1 MFLNIFFNEIKY
13 WFNRPAFYIY
23 TIIFFLLSI
32 FISASAAGIFD
43 FITLTTGS
51 SKIVNSPYAIFSL
64 FAAPAS
70 LLIFFYPSIIG
81 STISRD
87 FESEM
92 HTILYSYPFSKAN
105 YLIAKFLSGIFI
117 VNIIILVV
125 CIGIALGFVMPGT
138 NQELVNSFDLK
149 SYLDAY
155 FIIILPNLLLY
166 SSIVFGVVT
175 FTRNVYVGFI
185 SVILIV
191 IIEGLLTGLSNNPDN
206 RFLAAILD
214 PSGSSAIAYYTRYWT
229 VSEQN
234 ELYVPFTEFVIYNR
248 LLILSLGTITLLSI
262 YKVFSFSQNAFTFSF
277 SKKDSKRAIKNNF
290 GGITKINLPKITFD
304 FSFKNDLKKLWQL
317 SNVDFLFIVKSW
329 PFIIIVI
336 ISLLI
341 NLVGLS
347 ELGNVFGTPTYPRT
361 WKMLQAGATFF
372 LFINICTF
380 LYAGN
385 LLHRSRLSNINQLI
399 DTNPTPNWIL
409 LGSKFLAII
418 KMQLVLISLVMIS
431 GILFQIYNGYY
442 DFEIGHYL
450 YELIILSLISYII
463 WAFLSFLIQ
472 TLITDRNVGL
482 FVVILLFIGIP
493 LLGAAGVEQSIFK
506 YGSGP
511 GYAYSDMNGYGSSF
525 NRFFIYKIY
534 WLSLGLVFYIITYL
548 FYYRGLNSSF
558 KERIAIAKSRFKGK
572 YPKFLGLFLLIFLST
587 GGYLYYETNILNKRT
602 SSKESELQT
611 VEWEKKY
618 KKYENYDQPRIVSVK
633 VDVNIFPKT
642 LDADA
647 KGTYVMVNKTSN
659 SIDSLFLNHG
669 SSISTFEFNKETDL
683 VLEDTLYDFDIYK
696 LKNSLYPGDS
706 INLFFTLKN
715 KPNTKIR
722 NNSSV
727 VSNGTFLNN
736 SDFPSFGYPGGELSD
751 DKTRKKY
758 DLPPNKLKPYPSD
771 STALGNTYISKDAD
785 WIDFEATVS
794 TSKDQI
800 AIAPGYLQKE
810 WIEGDRRYFNYK
822 MDSKILN
829 FYAFNSGKYE
839 VEQDKWN
846 DVNLEIYYHKDHDY
860 NLNRMMKGM
869 KAALEYCSTN
879 FSPYQ
884 HKQLRIIEFP
894 RTAGGF
900 AQSFPNTVPFSEDI
914 GFIAKV
920 DDSEDGGNDYA
931 FFVTVHEVAHQWWA
945 HQVIGA
951 DVLGSTMLSES
962 LSEYVSLKVIE
973 QVNGKKKMRKFLK
986 RSLDEYLTSRTFE
999 RKREN
1004 ALMYNDG
1011 QGYIHYQKGSLIFY
1025 ALSDYIGEKTLNKA
1039 LSKYVKKVAFQEPP
1053 YTTSIDM
1060 VNHIKEV
1067 TPDSLNYLIK
1077 DMFETITLYQNR
1089 VVEAKTEKLDNG
1101 KYKVD
1106 IEFKVSKYRNNE
1118 KGRAFY
1124 GEEERDSIYYQ
1135 NDEMKKPEYSVF
1147 LADYI
1152 DVGIFGKDGDDIET
1166 ELYLKKHKI
1175 TSIHNKISII
1185 VDKEPAEVGIDPYN
1199 KLIDTNSED
1208 NRKKIKE
1215 EIPKNEKKTV

>member
-23 TIIFFLLSI
+23 TIIFFLLSM
-32 FISASAAGIFD
+32 FISAAAAGIFD

-51 SKIVNSPYAIFSL
+51 SKIVNSPLGIAGL

-87 FESEM
+87 YESEI
-92 HTILYSYPFSKAN
+92 HTILYSYPFSKIN
-105 YLIAKFLSGIFI
+105 YLSAKFLSGFFI
-117 VNIIILVV
+117 VNIIILV
-125 CIGIALGFVMPGT
+125 IFLGTPLGLILPGT
-138 NQELVNSFDLK
+138 NQDIVNPFDLK
-149 SYLDAY
+149 SYLDVY
-155 FIIILPNLLLY
+155 FIVILPNLFLY
-166 SSIVFGVVT
+166 SSIIFGVVT

-185 SVILIV
+185 SVIIIV
-191 IIEGLLTGLSNNPDN
+191 IIEALLEGLFSNPDN
-206 RFLAAILD
+206 RFIAALFD
-214 PSGSSAIAYYTRYWT
+214 PSGLSASNYYTRYWT

-234 ELYVPFTEFVIYNR
+234 ELYLPLAELVIYNR
-248 LLILSLGTITLLSI
+248 LIFIALGSFVLLSI
-262 YKVFSFSQNAFTFSF
+262 YKIFSFSQNAFTFSF
-277 SKKDSKRAIKNNF
+277 SKKDSKRLTKSNF
-290 GGITKINLPKITFD
+290 GGITKINLPKFNLD
-304 FSFKNDLKKLWQL
+304 FSIKNDLKKLWSL
-317 SNVDFLFIVKSW
+317 SNIDFQYIIRNWSFV
-329 PFIIIVI
+329 IIVI
-336 ISLLI
+336 LALLF
-341 NLVGLS
+341 NLIGLS

-361 WKMLQAGATFF
+361 WKMLQAGATFT
-372 LFINICTF
+372 LFINVSTF
-380 LYAGN
+380 LFASN
-385 LLHRSRLSNINQLI
+385 LLHRSRNSNINQLI
-399 DTNPTPNWIL
+399 DTTPTPNWIF
-409 LGSKFLAII
+409 LGSKFIAIV
-418 KMQLVLISLVMIS
+418 KMQLVLLSLVMIS
-431 GILFQIYNGYY
+431 GILFQTYSGYY

-450 YELIILSLISYII
+450 YELIILSLISYVI
-463 WAFLSFLIQ
+463 WALLSFLII
-472 TLITDRNVGL
+472 TLTTERLVG
-482 FVVILLFIGIP
+482 FFIMIVLFIGIP
-493 LLGAAGVEQSIFK
+493 LLSLAGVEQSIFK
-506 YGSGP
+506 YNAGTGFS
-511 GYAYSDMNGYGSSF
+511 YSDMDGYGSSL
-525 NRFFIYKIY
+525 NRFFLYKIY
-534 WLSLGLVFYIITYL
+534 WLSLGLVFYILTYL
-548 FYYRGLNSSF
+548 FYYRGLPSNLR
-558 KERIAIAKSRFKGK
+558 ERFSIAGSRLKGK
-572 YPKFLGLFLLIFLST
+572 YPKFLALFMLIFLSS
-587 GGYLYYETNILNKRT
+587 GGYIYYETNVLNERT
-602 SSKESELQT
+602 SSKERELET

-618 KKYENYDQPRIVSVK
+618 KKYENYDQPRIVSVN
-633 VDVNIFPKT
+633 VDVNIYPNS

-647 KGTYVMVNKTSN
+647 SGTYSMVNKTSN
-659 SIDSLFLNHG
+659 TIDSLFLNHNDA
-669 SSISTFEFNKETDL
+669 ISTFKFNKETDL
-683 VLEDTLYDFDIYK
+683 VLEDTLYNFDIYR
-696 LKNSLYPGDS
+696 LKKPLYPGDS
-706 INLFFTLKN
+706 LKLSFSVKN
-715 KPNTKIR
+715 KPNTRIR
-722 NNSSV
+722 KNSSV
-727 VSNGTFLNN
+727 VSNGTFINN
-736 SDFPSFGYPGGELSD
+736 RLFPTFGYPGGELTD
-751 DKTRKKY
+751 DKTREKY
-758 DLPPNKLKPYPSD
+758 DLPPNKLKPHPSD

-810 WIEGDRRYFNYK
+810 WIDGDRRYFHYK

-839 VEQDKWN
+839 VIQDQWN
-846 DVNLEIYYHKDHDY
+846 DVKLEIYYHKDHDY
-860 NLNRMMKGM
+860 NLDRMMKGM

-884 HKQLRIIEFP
+884 HRQLRIIEFP

-931 FFVTVHEVAHQWWA
+931 FFVSVHEVAHQWWA

-951 DVLGSTMLSES
+951 DVLGATMLSES

-1067 TPDSLNYLIK
+1067 TPDSLSYLIK

-1089 VVEAKTEKLDNG
+1089 VVETTSKKLDNG

-1118 KGRAFY
+1118 KGRIFY
-1124 GEEERDSIYYQ
+1124 GEQERDSITYQ
-1135 NDEMKKPEYSVF
+1135 TSDMKKPDYSVF

-1152 DVGIFGKDGDDIET
+1152 DVGIFGKDSEENET
-1166 ELYLKKHKI
+1166 ELYVKKHKI
-1175 TSIHNKISII
+1175 SKIHNKISII
-1185 VDKEPAEVGIDPYN
+1185 VDNEPFEVGIDPYN

-1208 NRKKIKE
+1208 NRKKI
-1215 EIPKNEKKTV
+1215 EK

>member
-23 TIIFFLLSI
+23 TIIFFLLSM
-32 FISASAAGIFD
+32 FISAAAAGIFD

-51 SKIVNSPYAIFSL
+51 SKIVNSPLGIAGL

-87 FESEM
+87 YESEI
-92 HTILYSYPFSKAN
+92 HTILYSYPFSKIN
-105 YLIAKFLSGIFI
+105 YLSAKFLSGFFI
-117 VNIIILVV
+117 VNIIILV
-125 CIGIALGFVMPGT
+125 IFLGTPLGLILPGT
-138 NQELVNSFDLK
+138 NQDIVNPFDLK
-149 SYLDAY
+149 SYLDVY
-155 FIIILPNLLLY
+155 FIVILPNLFLY
-166 SSIVFGVVT
+166 SSIIFGVVT

-185 SVILIV
+185 SVIIIV
-191 IIEGLLTGLSNNPDN
+191 IIEALLEGLFSNPDN
-206 RFLAAILD
+206 RFIAALFD
-214 PSGSSAIAYYTRYWT
+214 PSGLSASNYYTRYWT

-234 ELYVPFTEFVIYNR
+234 ELYLPLGELVIYNR
-248 LLILSLGTITLLSI
+248 LINIAFGSFVLLSI
-262 YKVFSFSQNAFTFSF
+262 YKIFSFSQNAFTFSF
-277 SKKDSKRAIKNNF
+277 NKKDSKRLTKTNF
-290 GGITKINLPKITFD
+290 GGITKINLPKLNLD
-304 FSFKNDLKKLWQL
+304 FSIKNDLKKLWNL
-317 SNVDFLFIVKSW
+317 SNFDFQYIIRNWS
-329 PFIIIVI
+329 FIIIVI
-336 ISLLI
+336 LALLF
-341 NLVGLS
+341 NLIGLS

-361 WKMLQAGATFF
+361 WKMLQAGATFT
-372 LFINICTF
+372 LFINVSTF
-380 LYAGN
+380 LFASN
-385 LLHRSRLSNINQLI
+385 LLHRSRNSNINQLI
-399 DTNPTPNWIL
+399 DTTPTPNWIF
-409 LGSKFLAII
+409 LGSKFIAIV
-418 KMQLVLISLVMIS
+418 KMQLVLLSLVMIS
-431 GILFQIYNGYY
+431 GILFQTYSGYY

-450 YELIILSLISYII
+450 YELIILSLISYVI
-463 WAFLSFLIQ
+463 WALLSFLII
-472 TLITDRNVGL
+472 TLTTERLVG
-482 FVVILLFIGIP
+482 FFIMIVLFIGIP
-493 LLGAAGVEQSIFK
+493 LLSLAGVEQSIFK
-506 YGSGP
+506 YNAGTGFS
-511 GYAYSDMNGYGSSF
+511 YSDMDGYGSSL
-525 NRFFIYKIY
+525 NRFFLYKIY
-534 WLSLGLVFYIITYL
+534 WLSLGLVFYILTYL
-548 FYYRGLNSSF
+548 FYYRGLPSNLR
-558 KERIAIAKSRFKGK
+558 ERFSIAGSRLKGK
-572 YPKFLGLFLLIFLST
+572 YPKFLALFMLIFLSS
-587 GGYLYYETNILNKRT
+587 GGYIYYETNVLNERT
-602 SSKESELQT
+602 SSKERELET

-618 KKYENYDQPRIVSVK
+618 KKYENYDQPRIVSVN
-633 VDVNIFPKT
+633 VDVNIYPNS

-647 KGTYVMVNKTSN
+647 SGTYSMVNKTSN
-659 SIDSLFLNHG
+659 TIDSLFLNHNDA
-669 SSISTFEFNKETDL
+669 ISTFKFNKETDL
-683 VLEDTLYDFDIYK
+683 VLEDTLYNFDIYR
-696 LKNSLYPGDS
+696 LKKPLYPGDS
-706 INLFFTLKN
+706 LKLSFSVKN
-715 KPNTKIR
+715 KPNTRIR
-722 NNSSV
+722 KNSSV
-727 VSNGTFLNN
+727 VSNGTFINN
-736 SDFPSFGYPGGELSD
+736 RLFPTFGYPGGELTD
-751 DKTRKKY
+751 DKTREKY
-758 DLPPNKLKPYPSD
+758 DLPPNKLKPHPSD

-810 WIEGDRRYFNYK
+810 WIDGDRRYFHYK

-839 VEQDKWN
+839 VIQDQWN
-846 DVNLEIYYHKDHDY
+846 DVKLEIYYHKDHDY
-860 NLNRMMKGM
+860 NLDRMMKGM

-884 HKQLRIIEFP
+884 HRQLRIIEFP

-931 FFVTVHEVAHQWWA
+931 FFVSVHEVAHQWWA

-951 DVLGSTMLSES
+951 DVLGATMLSES

-1067 TPDSLNYLIK
+1067 TPDSLSYLIK

-1089 VVEAKTEKLDNG
+1089 VVETTSKKLDNG

-1118 KGRAFY
+1118 KGRIFY
-1124 GEEERDSIYYQ
+1124 GEQERDSITYQ
-1135 NDEMKKPEYSVF
+1135 TSDMKKPDYSVF

-1152 DVGIFGKDGDDIET
+1152 DVGIFGKDSEENET
-1166 ELYLKKHKI
+1166 ELYVKKHKI
-1175 TSIHNKISII
+1175 SKIHNKISII
-1185 VDKEPAEVGIDPYN
+1185 VDNEPFEVGIDPYN

-1208 NRKKIKE
+1208 NRKKI
-1215 EIPKNEKKTV
+1215 EK

>member
-23 TIIFFLLSI
+23 TIIFFLLSV
-32 FISASAAGIFD
+32 FISAAAAGIFD

-51 SKIVNSPYAIFSL
+51 SKIVNSPLGIAGL

-87 FESEM
+87 YESEI
-92 HTILYSYPFSKAN
+92 HTILYSYPFSKIN
-105 YLIAKFLSGIFI
+105 YLSAKFLSGFFI
-117 VNIIILVV
+117 VNLIILV
-125 CIGIALGFVMPGT
+125 IFLGTPLGLILPGT
-138 NQELVNSFDLK
+138 NQEIVNPFDLK
-149 SYLDAY
+149 SYLDVY
-155 FIIILPNLLLY
+155 YIVILPNLFLY
-166 SSIVFGVVT
+166 SSIIFGVVT
-175 FTRNVYVGFI
+175 FTRNVYVGFV

-191 IIEGLLTGLSNNPDN
+191 IMEGLLQGLSSNPDN
-206 RFLAAILD
+206 RFLAALLD
-214 PSGSSAIAYYTRYWT
+214 PSGNSAVAYYTRYWT

-234 ELYVPFTEFVIYNR
+234 ELYLPLGELIIYNR
-248 LLILSLGTITLLSI
+248 LIITSLGAIILFSI
-262 YKVFSFSQNAFTFSF
+262 YKAFSFSQNAFTFSF
-277 SKKDSKRAIKNNF
+277 SKKDSKRMIKNNF
-290 GGITKINLPKITFD
+290 GGITKVNLPKITID
-304 FSFKNDLKKLWQL
+304 FSFKNDFKKLWDL
-317 SNVDFLFIVKSW
+317 SNIDFLFIVKSW

-361 WKMLQAGATFF
+361 WKMLQAGVTFT

-385 LLHRSRLSNINQLI
+385 LLHRSRVANVNQLI
-399 DTNPTPNWIL
+399 DTTPTPNWIL

-418 KMQLVLISLVMIS
+418 KMQLILVSLVMIS

-450 YELIILSLISYII
+450 YELIGLSMISYII
-463 WAFLSFLIQ
+463 WALLAFLIQ
-472 TLITDRNVGL
+472 TLITDRYVGL
-482 FVVILLFIGIP
+482 FIMILLFIGIP
-493 LLGAAGVEQSIFK
+493 LLGAAGLEQSIFK
-506 YGSGP
+506 YNAGT
-511 GYAYSDMNGYGSSF
+511 GYAYSDMNGYGSSL
-525 NRFFIYKIY
+525 NRYFLYKIY
-534 WLSLGLVFYIITYL
+534 WLSLGLAFYILAYL
-548 FYYRGLNSSF
+548 FYFRGLPSNF
-558 KERIAIAKSRFKGK
+558 KERISIANSRFKGK
-572 YPKFLGLFLLIFLST
+572 YPKFLGLFMLIFLSS
-587 GGYLYYETNILNKRT
+587 GGYIYYETNILNERT
-602 SSKESELQT
+602 SSKERELQT

-633 VDVNIFPKT
+633 VDVNLFPKT

-647 KGTYVMVNKTSN
+647 SGTYVMVNKTSN
-659 SIDSLFLNHG
+659 LIDSLFLNHG
-669 SSISTFEFNKETDL
+669 SSISTFEFNKENDL
-683 VLEDTLYDFDIYK
+683 VLEDTLYNFDIYK
-696 LKNSLYPGDS
+696 LKQALNPGDS
-706 INLFFTLKN
+706 INLFFTVKN
-715 KPNTKIR
+715 KPNTMIR

-736 SDFPSFGYPGGELSD
+736 SAFPSFGYPGGELRD
-751 DKTRKKY
+751 DKTREKY
-758 DLPPNKLKPYPSD
+758 DLPPNKLKPFPSD

-839 VEQDKWN
+839 VAKDKWN

-860 NLNRMMKGM
+860 NLDRMMKGM
-869 KAALEYCSTN
+869 KAALDYCSTN

-920 DDSEDGGNDYA
+920 DDSEEGGNDYS

-1025 ALSDYIGEKTLNKA
+1025 ALSDYIGEKTLNNA

-1060 VNHIKEV
+1060 VNHVKEV

-1089 VVEAKTEKLDNG
+1089 VVETKSKKLDNG
-1101 KYKVD
+1101 KYQVD

-1118 KGRAFY
+1118 KGRIFY
-1124 GEEERDSIYYQ
+1124 GEEERDSITYQ
-1135 NDEMKKPEYSVF
+1135 TDDMKKPEYSVF
-1147 LADYI
+1147 LEDYI
-1152 DVGIFGKDGDDIET
+1152 DIGVFGEDNDENET
-1166 ELYLKKHKI
+1166 ELYVKKHKI
-1175 TSIHNKISII
+1175 SKIHNKITII
-1185 VDKEPAEVGIDPYN
+1185 VNQEPIEVGIDPYN

-1208 NRKKIKE
+1208 NRMKI
-1215 EIPKNEKKTV
+1215 EK

>member
-1 MFLNIFFNEIKY
+1 MFFTIFFNEIKY

-23 TIIFFLLSI
+23 TIIFFLLSV

-51 SKIVNSPYAIFSL
+51 SKIVNSPMGVLNIFVI
-64 FAAPAS
+64 PAS

-92 HTILYSYPFSKAN
+92 HTILYSYPFSKIN
-105 YLIAKFLSGIFI
+105 YLSAKFFSGFFI
-117 VNIIILVV
+117 VNLIILVV
-125 CIGIALGFVMPGT
+125 SIGIALGYIMPGT
-138 NQELVNSFDLK
+138 NQEIVNPFDLK
-149 SYLDAY
+149 SYLDTY
-155 FIIILPNLLLY
+155 FIIILPNLFLY
-166 SSIVFGVVT
+166 SSIIFGVVT
-175 FTRNVYVGFI
+175 FTRNVYVGFV

-191 IIEGLLTGLSNNPDN
+191 IIEGLLQSLGNNPDN
-206 RFLAAILD
+206 RFLAAMLD
-214 PSGSSAIAYYTRYWT
+214 PSGSSSIQYYTRYWT

-234 ELYVPFTEFVIYNR
+234 ELYAPIREVVVYNR
-248 LLILSLGTITLLSI
+248 LLITTIGLILLGSI
-262 YKVFSFSQNAFTFSF
+262 YKVFSFSQNAFIFSF
-277 SKKDSKRAIKNNF
+277 NKKDSKRIIKNNF
-290 GGITKINLPKITFD
+290 GGITKINLPKLTFD

-317 SNVDFLFIVKSW
+317 SNVDFLFIIKSW

-341 NLVGLS
+341 NLIGLS
-347 ELGNVFGTPTYPRT
+347 ELGNIFGTPTYPRT
-361 WKMLQAGATFF
+361 WKMLQAGVTFT

-385 LLHRSRLSNINQLI
+385 LLHRSRLSNVNQLI
-399 DTNPTPNWIL
+399 DATPTPNWIL
-409 LGSKFLAII
+409 LGSKFLAIV
-418 KMQLVLISLVMIS
+418 KMQMILISLAMIS

-450 YELIILSLISYII
+450 FELIGLTLVSYII
-463 WAFLSFLIQ
+463 WALLSFLIQ
-472 TLITDRNVGL
+472 TLITDRYVGL
-482 FVVILLFIGIP
+482 FIMIVLFIGIP

-506 YGSGP
+506 YNAGT
-511 GYAYSDMNGYGSSF
+511 GYSYSDMNGYGSSL
-525 NRFFIYKIY
+525 NRFFLYKIY
-534 WLSLGLVFYIITYL
+534 WLSLGLVFYILTSL
-548 FYYRGLNSSF
+548 FYFRGLPSSF
-558 KERIAIAKSRFKGK
+558 KERIVIAKSRFKGK
-572 YPKFLGLFLLIFLST
+572 YPKFLGIFLLIFLST

-602 SSKESELQT
+602 TSKEGELQT

-618 KKYENYDQPRIVSVK
+618 KKYENYSQPRIVSVN

-647 KGTYVMVNKTSN
+647 SGTYVMVNKTAN
-659 SIDSLFLNHG
+659 VIDSLFLNHNDA
-669 SSISTFEFNKETDL
+669 ISTFEFNKETDL
-683 VLEDTLYDFDIYK
+683 VLEDTLYNFDIYK
-696 LKNSLYPGDS
+696 LKKALYPGDS
-706 INLFFTLKN
+706 LNLFFTVKN
-715 KPNTKIR
+715 KPNSKIR
-722 NNSSV
+722 INSSV

-736 SDFPSFGYPGGELSD
+736 SAFPSFGYPGGELTD

-758 DLPPNKLKPYPSD
+758 DLPPNKLKPHPSD
-771 STALGNTYISKDAD
+771 STALGNTYVSKDAD

-810 WIEGDRRYFNYK
+810 WIEGNRRYFNYK

-829 FYAFNSGKYE
+829 FYAFNSGEYE
-839 VEQDKWN
+839 VVQDKWN
-846 DVNLEIYYHKDHDY
+846 DITLEIYYYKDHDY
-860 NLNRMMKGM
+860 NLDRMIKGM
-869 KAALEYCSTN
+869 KASLEYCSTN

-951 DVLGSTMLSES
+951 DVLGATMLSES
-962 LSEYVSLKVIE
+962 LSEYVTLKVIE

-1011 QGYIHYQKGSLIFY
+1011 QSYIRYQKGSLIFY
-1025 ALSDYIGEKTLNKA
+1025 ALSDYLGEKTLNKA
-1039 LSKYVKKVAFQEPP
+1039 LSKYIEKVAFQEPP

-1089 VVEAKTEKLDNG
+1089 VVETKSEKLDNG

-1124 GEEERDSIYYQ
+1124 GNEERDSISYKTQ
-1135 NDEMKKPEYSVF
+1135 EMKKPEYSVF

-1152 DVGIFGKDGDDIET
+1152 DIGIFGKDSDDNET

-1175 TSIHNKISII
+1175 SSINNKITLI
-1185 VDKEPAEVGIDPYN
+1185 VDEKPVEVGVDPYN

-1208 NRKKIKE
+1208 NRKKITSK
-1215 EIPKNEKKTV
+1215 